1 MILGRLPEIV
11 FLICAG
17 AGLIAILRT
26 RPLSAH
32 GRAAIALLIICVLT
46 PTLAWLL
53 SQSSPAWANRYL
65 AVAVPPFLLL
75 ATGGLAYAR
84 RLGVFGLVLVVIM
97 WAQDTSPVEKSNVRA
112 IAHTI
117 GPSLAPGD
125 LVISTQ
131 PETIPLLHYYL
142 PEGLRYATLTGEETD
157 FGVWDWRDGVERLE
171 ATSAESGPGA
181 ADRLAGAR
189 HPRRA
194 GRADRVD
201 AQPLARALDE
211 ADPDPLEG
219 VVAGA
224 LQRPDH
230 ADHVDSADQLHAA
243 AAEPGAGDGAT

>member
-1 MILGRLPEIV
+1 MGRRARLSSLLGVPGVILGRLPEIV

-46 PTLAWLL
+46 PTLAWPL

-65 AVAVPPFLLL
+65 AVAIPPFLLL

-117 GPSLAPGD
+117 GPSLAP
-125 LVISTQ
+125 
-131 PETIPLLHYYL
+131 
-142 PEGLRYATLTGEETD
+142 AT
-157 FGVWDWRDGVERLE
+157 W
-171 ATSAESGPGA
+171 SSPPS
-181 ADRLAGAR
+181 
-189 HPRRA
+189 PRRSRCCTTTCP
-194 GRADRVD
+194 RAC
-201 AQPLARALDE
+201 
-211 ADPDPLEG
+211 
-219 VVAGA
+219 
-224 LQRPDH
+224 
-230 ADHVDSADQLHAA
+230 
-243 AAEPGAGDGAT
+243 ATRR